1 MCQSGREDNSMSNPF
16 TGRKHKYHVNSSREE
31 RTMDGHV
38 FDSLAEMG
46 RYVELRMMEKA
57 KAIKELVLQPSFV
70 IIPKGPR
77 IKRAR
82 KFTPDFSYT
91 EKNRQIIEDVK
102 GFITKDYELRRDL
115 FLSQHPDVDYREI
128 HNGKV
133 KCF

>member
-1 MCQSGREDNSMSNPF
+1 
-16 TGRKHKYHVNSSREE
+16 
-31 RTMDGHV
+31 MDGHV
-38 FDSLAEMG
+38 FDSLAEMN
-46 RYVELRMMEKA
+46 RYVELRMLEKEKA
-57 KAIKELVLQPSFV
+57 IRELVLQPSFV

-91 EKNRQIIEDVK
+91 ENNRQIIEDVK

-115 FLSQHPDVDYREI
+115 FLSQHPEVDYREI